1 MPYIPP
7 GEGQRKEL
15 DPLIDELAER
25 IVAMAKRGEE
35 GNDFEG
41 PLNYTCTRLGLK
53 ILKLLFGRF
62 RYKRSP
68 VVRGVFHDVASEF
81 YRRLMGPYEDKQIE
95 KNGDV
100 DLYAEFLEEINK

>member
-1 MPYIPP
+1 MPYTKQQ
-7 GEGQRKEL
+7 ERDLL

-25 IVAMAKRGEE
+25 IVTLAKQGEE

-41 PLNYTCTRLGLK
+41 HLNYTCTRLSLK

-68 VVRGVFHDVASEF
+68 DFRGVFFDIAEEF
-81 YRRLMGPYEDKQIE
+81 YRRLVAPYEDKQIE

-100 DLYAEFLEEINK
+100 DLYKEFLEEMNK